1 MLTNPLH
8 FFLFDF
14 FFFLF
19 LSLIPSKMGG
29 KPEIAALSK
38 GLISLSQERQV
49 RPQENGKNRKDR
61 F

>member
-14 FFFLF
+14 LFFLF

-29 KPEIAALSK
+29 KPLILDIDSK
-38 GLISLSQERQV
+38 IGL
-49 RPQENGKNRKDR
+49 
-61 F
+61 